1 MSHEY
6 NNSWEN
12 RKSDLQQQERMD
24 ILSNHVGA
32 LRAEVHSL
40 SRSIKKTVLFE
51 KITIL
56 VSIISI
62 FLFIYII
69 INVFILGKY

>member
-40 SRSIKKTVLFE
+40 ARSIRKTVLFE

-69 INVFILGKY
+69 VNVFILGKY

>member
-56 VSIISI
+56 ASVFSIS
-62 FLFIYII
+62 LFIYII
-69 INVFILGKY
+69 VNLFILGKY